1 VIRKEPDPAKRK
13 AQWDE
18 VQKRFYEY
26 VPAIRYG
33 DNFGFRAMQTS
44 VKGFNEN
51 MSFYASTTCG
61 WRSNRAANGG
71 RSRGAWKKGA

>member
-1 VIRKEPDPAKRK
+1 MDVIRKEPDTTKRK

-33 DNFGFRAMQTS
+33 DISGSAPCRHP
-44 VKGFNEN
+44 
-51 MSFYASTTCG
+51 
-61 WRSNRAANGG
+61 
-71 RSRGAWKKGA
+71 SRGSTKA